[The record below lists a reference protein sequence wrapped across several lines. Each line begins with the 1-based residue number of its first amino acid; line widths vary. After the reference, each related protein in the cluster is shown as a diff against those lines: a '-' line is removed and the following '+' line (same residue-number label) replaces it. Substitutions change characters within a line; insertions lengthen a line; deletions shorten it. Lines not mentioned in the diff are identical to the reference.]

1 MRPKPKPKAAASRG
15 RTAAFRRLAVAA
27 LLACSAACGSAV
39 ELGSQAAES
48 GTAGREAQSD
58 IAVSEALPA
67 LQEVQQSWEP
77 FAGNYNE
84 PDPRQR
90 ADLAGLLAITDA
102 VVVARATTLRP
113 HYSIP
118 LDHSVPDAMHTSSLT
133 LEVETVVAGALVHE
147 RQGTVQVTL
156 VVGLLTEPLPPSDFG
171 GHRVVALLRDREAET
186 RGLPEQQPHAAR
198 YAGQYGFTSGQGLFV
213 ASDQGLV
220 TPLWEFDDVAGAA
233 TDSIPA
239 LVGSIEAALP
249 ADFALPV
256 EQRAASAGPGGG

>member
-1 MRPKPKPKAAASRG
+1 MRTTSSG
-15 RTAAFRRLAVAA
+15 RHVVAA
-27 LLACSAACGSAV
+27 LLLCSTACGNAV
-39 ELGSQAAES
+39 GLGSQAAES
-48 GTAGREAQSD
+48 GTAGREAQSE
-58 IAVSEALPA
+58 AGPSEALPA

-118 LDHSVPDAMHTSSLT
+118 LGHPLPDAIHTSSLT
-133 LEVETVVAGALVHE
+133 LEVETLVAGALVHE

-156 VVGLLTEPLPPSDFG
+156 VVGLLTEPLPPSDLG
-171 GHRVVALLRDREAET
+171 GHRVVALLRDREAEA

-198 YAGQYGFTSGQGLFV
+198 YAGQYGLISGQGLFV

-233 TDSIPA
+233 THSIPA
-239 LVGSIEAALP
+239 LVESIEAALP

-256 EQRAASAGPGGG
+256 GQRAATG